1 MKPGGY
7 IWLSAANTRRGRR
20 NTGIFVLMTIG
31 LTSLILILGTANML
45 NHYMDNF
52 LNTDYA
58 RRISFGPIELEGKSL
73 SEEQKEEIIKTKHVL
88 SLEENNRWGWQL
100 CNILSINGEQALN
113 NKLLPNIKIPGARVI
128 SEFIT
133 EHEPAIAGKSL
144 AESED
149 FTCMVPS
156 VFYPDFDVDTLN
168 EDVDFLDGRTFIGT
182 TLSLKSDKFAIPI
195 AQYSDVDVP
204 PTEFTLKVVGV
215 YDIKKTAFEPDD
227 ILVSHNTGVLLDK
240 LCMEHVKQENPIGYQ
255 AVIDLREDGEHN
267 YYSIVLD
274 DSRNVQQVIQ
284 DLDKIGIK
292 DCTPNYII
300 YDAFKLFVS
309 VVNVAGRAFTFAVLG
324 LAVLNIFLAVHNAMT
339 ERTKEIGLLK
349 AIGYKD
355 RQVFLSMYLEQ
366 LKIGLKSFCIA
377 AVLSAAAFALYNW
390 FAQNGSYDSMLK
402 TVSWTSAALLAAA
415 ALAIAVLVPLLC
427 QLFTLRRLVK
437 IPPSEAMKL

>member
-7 IWLSAANTRRGRR
+7 FWLSAANTRRGRR

-31 LTSLILILGTANML
+31 LTSLILILGISSML
-45 NHYMDNF
+45 NHYIDNY

-58 RRISFGPIELEGKSL
+58 RRISFGPIELEGKPL
-73 SEEQKEEIIKTKHVL
+73 SEEQQEEIVKTKHVL
-88 SLEENNRWGWQL
+88 SLEKNNRWGWQL
-100 CNILSINGEQALN
+100 CDMLSINGEQTLE
-113 NKLLPNIKIPGARVI
+113 NKLLPNIKIPGARVV
-128 SEFIT
+128 SEYKT
-133 EHEPAIAGKSL
+133 QHEPAIAGKAL
-144 AESED
+144 AESEE

-168 EDVDFLDGRTFIGT
+168 EDVDFLDGRTFIGK
-182 TLSLKSDKFAIPI
+182 TLHLKSDKFAFPI
-195 AQYSDVDVP
+195 EQYSDVDVP

-215 YDIKKTAFEPDD
+215 YDIKKTAFTPGD
-227 ILVSHNTGVLLDK
+227 ILVSYDTGVLLDK

-255 AVIDLREDGEHN
+255 AVMDQREDGAHD
-267 YYSIVLD
+267 YYSIVID
-274 DSRNVQQVIQ
+274 DSRHVQQVIQ
-284 DLDKIGIK
+284 GLDEIGVK

-300 YDAFKLFVS
+300 YDTFKLFVS

-377 AVLSAAAFALYNW
+377 AVLSAIVFALYNW
-390 FAQNGSYDSMLK
+390 FAQNGSYDRLLK
-402 TVSWTSAALLAAA
+402 TVSWTSASLAAA
-415 ALAIAVLVPLLC
+415 ALVIAVFVPLLC

-437 IPPSEAMKL
+437 IPPSEAVKL